1 MIHKFNIS
9 TRESFVI
16 RMALQ
21 QYGANPGNNEEDRM
35 IADEL
40 YRAIEM
46 NVDSDLSEER
56 AERRKRLH
64 VGVIRKD

>member
-16 RMALQ
+16 RNALKD
-21 QYGANPGNNEEDRM
+21 YGANPGNNEEDRM

-46 NVDSDLSEER
+46 NVDSDILEMRKER
-56 AERRKRLH
+56 GSKH
-64 VGVIRKD
+64 VGTIRKD